1 MFNLLLLGKLK
12 LVIMKG
18 LWKNKK
24 LQEKIKQKSQYPDK
38 EFKEY
43 LSQLSSP
50 NYQGGSW
57 VLSKNATPLQKSK
70 HELCKEILIYQRKHK
85 LNDKELAEQMELT
98 LAETEDILHYRIDC
112 FTLDR
117 LMTYANKLFKTEPL
131 MIGII
136 KEKNLNG
143 KRKVI

>member
-1 MFNLLLLGKLK
+1 MKEKSSLK
-12 LVIMKG
+12 RKV
-18 LWKNKK
+18 NQKK
-24 LQEKIKQKSQYPDK
+24 QYSDK

-43 LSQLSSP
+43 LNQLSSP

-57 VLSKNATPLQKSK
+57 VLPENPTPLEKSK
-70 HELCKEILIYQRKHK
+70 HEICREILLYQRQHK
-85 LNDKELAEQMELT
+85 LTDEELTKQMELT
-98 LAETEDILHYRIDC
+98 LAEIEDILHYRIDY

-131 MIGII
+131 TIGII
-136 KEKNLNG
+136 KNKDLNG

>member
-1 MFNLLLLGKLK
+1 
-12 LVIMKG
+12 MKG
-18 LWKNKK
+18 LWKSKKHQQENLNKK
-24 LQEKIKQKSQYPDK
+24 GEIDNKKSQYPDP

-43 LSQLSSP
+43 VNQLSSP

-57 VLSKNATPLQKSK
+57 FLPENPTPLQKSK
-70 HELCKEILIYQRKHK
+70 HELCREILIYQYKHK
-85 LNDKELAEQMELT
+85 LTDKKLAEKMELT
-98 LAETEDILHYRIDC
+98 LAETEDILHYRIDY

-117 LMTYANKLFKTEPL
+117 LITYANKLFKSEPL

-136 KEKNLNG
+136 KEKELHG

>member
-1 MFNLLLLGKLK
+1 
-12 LVIMKG
+12 MKNTKKVE
-18 LWKNKK
+18 KNP
-24 LQEKIKQKSQYPDK
+24 KQSQYPDK

-43 LSQLSSP
+43 LNQLSSP
-50 NYQGGSW
+50 KYQGGSW

-85 LNDKELAEQMELT
+85 LNDKELTEQMELT
-98 LAETEDILHYRIDC
+98 LAETEDILHYRTDY

-117 LMTYANKLFKTEPL
+117 LITYANKLFKTEPL
-131 MIGII
+131 TIGII
-136 KEKNLNG
+136 KDKYLNG

>member
-1 MFNLLLLGKLK
+1 
-12 LVIMKG
+12 MKS
-18 LWKNKK
+18 NKK
-24 LQEKIKQKSQYPDK
+24 VEKTPKQSQYPDK

-43 LSQLSSP
+43 LNQLSSP
-50 NYQGGSW
+50 KYQGGSW

-85 LNDKELAEQMELT
+85 LTDEELAEQMELT
-98 LAETEDILHYRIDC
+98 LAETEDILHYRIDY

>member
-1 MFNLLLLGKLK
+1 
-12 LVIMKG
+12 MKS
-18 LWKNKK
+18 NKK
-24 LQEKIKQKSQYPDK
+24 VEKTPKQSQYPDK

-43 LSQLSSP
+43 LNQLSSP
-50 NYQGGSW
+50 KYQGGSW

-85 LNDKELAEQMELT
+85 LTDEELAEQMELT
-98 LAETEDILHYRIDC
+98 LAETEDILHYRIDY

-136 KEKNLNG
+136 KEKT
-143 KRKVI
+143 